1 MAAPATV
8 FAGEPIPRLETIL
21 LATDLTPA
29 SSAATAEAV
38 ELAVRLGAR
47 LLVISVLETVKAG
60 VTRRGIR
67 PEVREVRA
75 RQVQAVVT
83 QARAAGANASY
94 LVWEGEAGDAI
105 TAAAEAE
112 DADLIVVGSH
122 GRSTVGRFLLGS
134 VSDHVVHHAGCPV
147 LVVRPRS
154 DEDPAED

>member
-1 MAAPATV
+1 MVALATT
-8 FAGEPIPRLETIL
+8 FDAEPVPRIETIL
-21 LATDLTPA
+21 LATDLTSA
-29 SSAATAEAV
+29 SKAATAEAI
-38 ELAVRLGAR
+38 ELAIRLRAR
-47 LLVISVLETVKAG
+47 LLIVSVLETVKAG
-60 VTRRGIR
+60 VSRRGVR

-75 RQVQAVVT
+75 RQVQAVVN
-83 QARAAGANASY
+83 QARASGANASY

-112 DADLIVVGSH
+112 GADLIVVGTH

-154 DEDPAED
+154 EDDPLPD

>member
-1 MAAPATV
+1 MVALATTID
-8 FAGEPIPRLETIL
+8 AEPVPRIETIL
-21 LATDLTPA
+21 LATDLTSA
-29 SSAATAEAV
+29 SSAATAEAI
-38 ELAVRLGAR
+38 ELAVRLRAR
-47 LLVISVLETVKAG
+47 LLIVSVLETVKAG
-60 VTRRGIR
+60 VTRRGVR

-75 RQVQAVVT
+75 RQVQAVVN
-83 QARAAGANASY
+83 QARASGANASY

-112 DADLIVVGSH
+112 GADLIVVGTH

-154 DEDPAED
+154 EEDPEPD